1 MLGGGGGGDREHR
14 IKNIR
19 NNRIKISTHLSIFFL
34 FIWFYRKHS
43 AFSPPVWKIN
53 AKFMVTT
60 QKMCRTHTKWWPPY
74 TCPRAISLKPWKLTK
89 RCLFLYIY
97 AICTSLRAQRLVIFC
112 SRNFNSPLPHV
123 LFSLLT
129 STISSKFSR
138 LLFLVSWHRVSRFG
152 ERSQEGQRY
161 RENDWYPNGVRKNGQ
176 SL

>member
-1 MLGGGGGGDREHR
+1 MWFVFFCWGGEREHR

-19 NNRIKISTHLSIFFL
+19 NNRKISTPLSILLL
-34 FIWFYRKHS
+34 FWFYRKHS

-97 AICTSLRAQRLVIFC
+97 TICTSLGAQRLVIFC
-112 SRNFNSPLPHV
+112 SRNFIPHCHV

-129 STISSKFSR
+129 STISFNFPPTSIFSVMTSSVSFWGKVTRRPRTQRER
-138 LLFLVSWHRVSRFG
+138 LIS
-152 ERSQEGQRY
+152 
-161 RENDWYPNGVRKNGQ
+161 
-176 SL
+176 

>member
-1 MLGGGGGGDREHR
+1 MYPTMWYIVFVGGGEGGVRGSTEL
-14 IKNIR
+14 
-19 NNRIKISTHLSIFFL
+19 KISEITVKFQLIYLSFFL

-89 RCLFLYIY
+89 RCLFLLSTQF
-97 AICTSLRAQRLVIFC
+97 AHHLVLKDWYDILQEKFLFPHC
-112 SRNFNSPLPHV
+112 HV

-129 STISSKFSR
+129 STISFNFPPTSICSVMTSSVSFWGKVTRRPRIRRER
-138 LLFLVSWHRVSRFG
+138 LIS
-152 ERSQEGQRY
+152 
-161 RENDWYPNGVRKNGQ
+161 
-176 SL
+176 